1 MSAASE
7 NDINDPR
14 IPATERL
21 ESARVIRETQVPCR
35 SAVCEV
41 DLHIHS
47 FCSDGYHSP
56 AGRVFEA
63 WDRRMRAVALTDH
76 DVIDGCGEAI
86 LAGRIFGIDV
96 IPGVEFY
103 TDRPGIEILGWW
115 PRATDWARF
124 VASGAGVEVTEPIRA
139 AKRAQLSAMVA
150 RVPACFARHGFEAE
164 ITPGDIDRFV
174 RNGLS
179 TKGDISVILW
189 QKYGPRLREA
199 GLASDVKEV
208 QARYTTKGEELNV
221 PLEIDLDLSPAA
233 FVRRLR
239 GWGAIPGLSHP
250 TELRKKEGLGNS
262 ALEATIDELAAAG
275 LQAVEVDGWRNGICP
290 ETGRPETEV
299 YAEMIGRWNAEHPE
313 RPPLLPTNGS
323 DDHNQ
328 PGEGLELGCGRE
340 RNLSAAW
347 GRYALVTALRA
358 RAALLN
364 DATGTGE
371 ADGAAGSAS

>member
-1 MSAASE
+1 MSETSE
-7 NDINDPR
+7 NDINDPLTTT
-14 IPATERL
+14 AERL
-21 ESARVIRETQVPCR
+21 ESARAIREMQVPCR

-41 DLHIHS
+41 DLHMHS

-76 DVIDGCGEAI
+76 DVVDGCAEAVA
-86 LAGRIFGIDV
+86 AGRIFGIDV

-115 PRATDWARF
+115 PRARDWDRF
-124 VASGAGVEVTEPIRA
+124 VAAGAGAEVIGPIRA
-139 AKRAQLSAMVA
+139 AKREQLSAMVA
-150 RVPACFARHGFEAE
+150 RVPACFARRGFEAE
-164 ITPGDIDRFV
+164 ITPDDIGEYV

-199 GLASDVKEV
+199 GLATDVKDV
-208 QARYTTKGEELNV
+208 QARYTTQDGELNV
-221 PLEIDLDLSPAA
+221 PLALGMDLSPAA

-239 GWGAIPGLSHP
+239 SWGAVPGLSHP
-250 TELRKKEGLGNS
+250 TELRKKEGLGNA
-262 ALEATIDELAAAG
+262 ALETTIDALAAEG
-275 LQAVEVDGWRNGICP
+275 LQAVEVDGWRNGTCP

-299 YAEMIGRWNAEHPE
+299 FAEMIARWNARHPD

-340 RNLSAAW
+340 RNLRPEW
-347 GRYALVTALRA
+347 GTVAHVRALRD

-364 DATGTGE
+364 GPDGPPVPCG
-371 ADGAAGSAS
+371 GAA